1 MEFYGISSFPQSNI
15 RSFRQSREKATKTFD
30 NAIIKGLEES
40 WPINLLGKTPSSPT
54 VKVLIEGTL
63 WWFGLIEE
71 EREGFSSIEDWDDD
85 NGGLLP

>member
-1 MEFYGISSFPQSNI
+1 MKNDLLEFFGISRFSQGNI
-15 RSFRQSREKATKTFD
+15 ASFRQSGKKATKTFD
-30 NAIIKGLEES
+30 KAIIKRFEES

-71 EREGFSSIEDWDDD
+71 EREGFSSREDWDDG
-85 NGGLLP
+85 N